1 MEMDKLKPKQSAFI
15 TRVGGDGALRH
26 HLLDM
31 GLTPGTEITLQKI
44 APMGDPI
51 QIEVRGYELT
61 LRLDE
66 AKKIEIENIHER
78 KVVADSK
85 PQRHKSIP
93 HPRVGELGEANDY
106 HIHDESKALPK
117 DSKLTF
123 ALAGNQNCGK
133 TTLFNQLTGANQHV
147 GNFPGVTVDRK
158 DGTIKN
164 HPEAT
169 VTDLPGIYSL
179 SPYSSE
185 EIVTRDFLIKDKPSG
200 IINIVDASN
209 LERNLCLTMQLMELG
224 IPMVLAL
231 NMMDEVRENGGSI
244 RVNELEQILGIPVI
258 PISAVKNE
266 GIDELV
272 SHALHVAR
280 FMEKPGRIDFCT
292 DSVEK
297 KDPVGAVHRCIHAVV
312 HMIEPEAKQSGLPL
326 RFAATKLIENDV
338 PIEKLLNLTDDKKQ
352 AFEQIVSVMED
363 ETGLDREAAISN
375 MRFSF
380 IEKMCQKTVVRPH
393 ESKEHKRSMKIDRLL
408 TGRYT
413 AIPCFIAIMA
423 LIFVMTFNL
432 VGAWLSDLMSLGV
445 DSVISLID
453 NALTAV
459 QINPVVHSL
468 VVDGI
473 CNGVGS
479 VISFLPTIV
488 TLFFFLSILED
499 TGYMARVAFVMDKL
513 LRKIGLS
520 GRSFVPMLIGFGCSV
535 PAIMS
540 TRTLSSERDRKMTI
554 LLTPFMSC
562 SAKLP
567 IYSLIISVFF
577 PRQYQALVMVGLYI
591 FGIICAIIYALILK
605 STKFKGEPVPFVM
618 ELPNYRLPSAKSVV
632 HLIWEKAKGFIEKAF
647 TIIFVASIII
657 WFLQTFDARFN
668 VAESPEQSLLAM
680 IGSLVAPIFAPL
692 GFGDWRVSTA
702 LITGFTA
709 KESVVSTL
717 TVLMGGNAEL
727 VSTLFTPFTAAVFLV
742 FTLLYTPCVA
752 AIATVKREMGGTK
765 AAVATVIIQ
774 CAIAWCVAFLIHAV
788 GLAFGLA

>member
-15 TRVGGDGALRH
+15 TKVGGDGALRH

-292 DSVEK
+292 DSVDK

-352 AFEQIVSVMED
+352 AFEHIVSVMED

-657 WFLQTFDARFN
+657 WFLQTFDAKFN

-717 TVLMGGNAEL
+717 TVLMGGDAEL

>member
-292 DSVEK
+292 DSVDK

>member
-15 TRVGGDGALRH
+15 TKVGGDGALRH

-292 DSVEK
+292 DSVDK

-352 AFEQIVSVMED
+352 AFEHIVSVMED

-468 VVDGI
+468 VLDGI